1 MPKKEEEIRK
11 MKRKRTAGTILLLF
25 VMAFIFIIGVSI
37 GFITGIKY
45 SAAEYVGILKLVFEN
60 SNVDM
65 QINMTLNQTEM
76 MDYMIDKMGINNGTI
91 TKKEYILPCEM
102 NNNIPRG
109 ETDRC
114 IEPQVINEVEGVKYN
129 FSLAR

>member
-1 MPKKEEEIRK
+1 MPKKEEEI
-11 MKRKRTAGTILLLF
+11 KRKRTAGTILLLF
-25 VMAFIFIIGVSI
+25 VMTFIFVIGVSM
-37 GFITGIKY
+37 GFIIGIKY
-45 SAAEYVGILKLVFEN
+45 SAAQYVQILRIVFEN
-60 SNVDM
+60 SDVDM
-65 QINMTLNQTEM
+65 QINMTINQTAM
-76 MDYMIDKMGINNGTI
+76 ADYVLEKMGYSNNSV
-91 TKKEYILPCEM
+91 TKKEYIPPCEM

>member
-1 MPKKEEEIRK
+1 MPKKEEEI
-11 MKRKRTAGTILLLF
+11 KRKRTAGTILLLF
-25 VMAFIFIIGVSI
+25 VMTFIFVIGVSM
-37 GFITGIKY
+37 GFIIGIKY
-45 SAAEYVGILKLVFEN
+45 SAAQYVQILRIVFEN
-60 SNVDM
+60 SDVDM
-65 QINMTLNQTEM
+65 QINMTINQTEM
-76 MDYMIDKMGINNGTI
+76 ADYVLEKMGYSNNSV